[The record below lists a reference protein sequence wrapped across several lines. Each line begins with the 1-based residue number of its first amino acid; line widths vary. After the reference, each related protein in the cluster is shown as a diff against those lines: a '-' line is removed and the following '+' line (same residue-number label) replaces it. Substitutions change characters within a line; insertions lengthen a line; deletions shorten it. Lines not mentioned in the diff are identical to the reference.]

1 MSEIKK
7 DVQNEEV
14 KHDVDVINRKAGDV
28 KEHEAQIEKDRT
40 KMMKDLHE
48 KEIEHDQKV
57 IEKKEKDLEAKGEE
71 LASDD
76 VVGVVEEEVTIEE

>member
-1 MSEIKK
+1 
-7 DVQNEEV
+7 
-14 KHDVDVINRKAGDV
+14 
-28 KEHEAQIEKDRT
+28 
-40 KMMKDLHE
+40 MMKDLHE